1 MSQTVQAT
9 FDGQVLKPEQ
19 PLELAPNTRVLI
31 TIEVIDQPTCR
42 RGAFLRTARSLKLDG
57 PADWSEKIDT
67 YLYDPPSDTQ

>member
-31 TIEVIDQPTCR
+31 TIEVIDQLGSR
-42 RGAFLRTARSLKLDG
+42 RGAFLRTA
-57 PADWSEKIDT
+57 
-67 YLYDPPSDTQ
+67 